1 MYLIIFFNMSTWIF
15 FFKCIFMQ
23 FLNHFSPPDV
33 AYVIVP
39 IVHIVFVVVSV
50 SVTVPDGG
58 VHNIVSFVCIFVSCV
73 CIHTL
78 L

>member
-1 MYLIIFFNMSTWIF
+1 MIIFLNMSRWIF
-15 FFKCIFMQ
+15 FCKCIFTQ

-50 SVTVPDGG
+50 SVTVPDCG
-58 VHNIVSFVCIFVSCV
+58 VHNTVSFVFIFVSCI
-73 CIHTL
+73 CTHTL

>member
-1 MYLIIFFNMSTWIF
+1 MH
-15 FFKCIFMQ
+15 FMQ

-33 AYVIVP
+33 ACVIVP

-50 SVTVPDGG
+50 TVTVPDGG
-58 VHNIVSFVCIFVSCV
+58 VHNTVSFVFVFVYGV
-73 CIHTL
+73 CTHTL